1 MLTTTMQGPMRER
14 IAARNESD
22 QAQLQQLVQSNTLV
36 ADDRRRRPLYFDGR
50 FLDAA
55 ALTREQ
61 DYFLTRQSD
70 LGRAGGSGVVFGLAV
85 RSTSDGSTL
94 QIDPGQGVAPS
105 GESVVLPAPLAIRLT
120 DVTDSEQLDAAFGI
134 RRRPTES
141 VRNRTGLFIVALRAV
156 EFTANPIAAYPTSIT
171 GRRTVEDGDIIEGV
185 VATLIPYRDPG
196 GDGEISRRRAR
207 AARTLFVEGRTSGLP
222 VDALPLA
229 MVALERNIVRWL
241 DVAMVRREIGTE
253 HADVLGL
260 GVAPRAVRAAH
271 LLQYDQHLA
280 DVVRDRDNS
289 NRGRRFPASD
299 AFLALPPAG
308 RMPAAAIN
316 TADFTQTFFPP
327 EVDVDLSIVPEDE
340 VAALLEESMLLPPI
354 DLTLTGNALES
365 TAVLVLVPV
374 PAFRVRTL
382 QATLSNITRTLRT
395 AAPGLIA
402 QRRPIEVLRGITL
415 PRITLPIPITQS
427 PADAAWA
434 AEVTGAATTGNGLL
448 WYIRRRNVDYRSDL
462 AGGVVRVTGDDTATE
477 TAVTNAARTL
487 GLDTRLANLRDSATT
502 LGNAEIVSLVSS
514 PKFTDSPLLANA
526 IVRDLEVARDT
537 PTLTPTVVG
546 TPGATD
552 PVGPSTTGTGGTPI
566 TTGPSGTGTTTTT
579 GTLDRTAVLRVAER
593 FSDPTV
599 GDGLQRLTEASPD
612 LATNTAVATG
622 LAATG
627 KTLEVDQVAA
637 TLPPDQLKPFATDIT
652 AAAATGDA
660 AKIDTVLAK
669 ATTLRR
675 LQ

>member
-14 IAARNESD
+14 LGASAESD
-22 QAQLQQLVQSNTLV
+22 QAHLQRLVQSNTLV
-36 ADDRRRRPLYFDGR
+36 ADNRRRRPLYFDGR

-70 LGRAGGSGVVFGLAV
+70 LGRASGSGVVFGLLV
-85 RSTSDGSTL
+85 HSTTDGLTL
-94 QIDPGQGVAPS
+94 QIDPGHGVTPT
-105 GESVVLPAPLAIRLT
+105 GESVVLPAPLGLRLT
-120 DVTDSEQLDAAFGI
+120 DVTDEEQLDTAFGI
-134 RRRPTES
+134 RRRPSES
-141 VRNRTGLFIVALRAV
+141 SRNRTGLFIIALRPV
-156 EFTANPIAAYPTSIT
+156 EYSANPIAAYPTSIT

-196 GDGEISRRRAR
+196 GDGEIAQRRAR
-207 AARTLFVEGRTSGLP
+207 IARTLFVEGSTKGLP

-229 MVALERNIVRWL
+229 MVALERNVVRWL
-241 DVAMVRREIGTE
+241 DVDMVRREIGSDR
-253 HADVLGL
+253 ADVLGL

-280 DVVRDRDNS
+280 DVLRDRDNG

-299 AFLALPPAG
+299 SFFALPPGG

-316 TADFTQTFFPP
+316 TADFTQSFFPP
-327 EVDVDLSIVPEDE
+327 DVTVDLSIIPEDE
-340 VAALLEESMLLPPI
+340 VPALIEESLLLPPI
-354 DLTLTGNALES
+354 DLTLTGDVLES
-365 TAVLVLVPV
+365 TAVLVLIPV
-374 PAFRVRTL
+374 PAFRVRVLRATL
-382 QATLSNITRTLRT
+382 QSITRPLAT

-402 QRRPIEVLRGITL
+402 QRRPIEVLRGIML
-415 PRITLPIPITQS
+415 PRLPAPVLPPSQT

-434 AEVTGAATTGNGLL
+434 AEVSNAATTGNGLL

-462 AGGVVRVTGDDTATE
+462 AGAVVRVTGNDIATE
-477 TAVTNAARTL
+477 SQVTSAATAL
-487 GLDTRLANLRDSATT
+487 GLNTRLDTLRNSATT

-514 PKFTDSPLLANA
+514 PKFTNSPLLASA
-526 IVRDLEVARDT
+526 MVRDLEVAAGASGAPSPA
-537 PTLTPTVVG
+537 PT
-546 TPGATD
+546 
-552 PVGPSTTGTGGTPI
+552 STGTTSAPA
-566 TTGPSGTGTTTTT
+566 TGTGTTAGTPPATTSAT
-579 GTLDRTAVLRVAER
+579 PAGTLDRSAVLQVAEK
-593 FSDPTV
+593 FSTPGV
-599 GDGLQRLTEASPD
+599 GEGLQRLTDASPS

-627 KTLEVDQVAA
+627 KTLAVDAVAR
-637 TLPPDQLKPFATDIT
+637 TLPADQLKPFATDVA

-660 AKIDTVLAK
+660 TKVDAVLAK
-669 ATTLRR
+669 ATTVRR

>member
-1 MLTTTMQGPMRER
+1 MLTTTTQGPMRER

-22 QAQLQQLVQSNTLV
+22 QAHLQQLVQSNTLV

-61 DYFLTRQSD
+61 DYFLTRQAD
-70 LGRAGGSGVVFGLAV
+70 LGRAGGSGVVFGLQV
-85 RSTSDGSTL
+85 RSMTDGGTL
-94 QIDPGQGVAPS
+94 QIAPGHGVTPS
-105 GESVVLPAPLAIRLT
+105 GESVVLPAPMTLRLT
-120 DVTDSEQLDAAFGI
+120 DVADAEQLDAAFGI
-134 RRRPTES
+134 RRRPAES
-141 VRNRTGLFIVALRAV
+141 TRNRTGLFVIALRAV

-196 GDGEISRRRAR
+196 GDGELARRRAR
-207 AARTLFVEGRTSGLP
+207 AARTLFVEGRSSGLP

-241 DVAMVRREIGTE
+241 DVSMVRREIGAE
-253 HADVLGL
+253 HLDVLGL
-260 GVAPRAVRAAH
+260 GVAPRALRMAH
-271 LLQYDQHLA
+271 LAQYDQHLA
-280 DVVRDRDNS
+280 DVLRERDNA
-289 NRGRRFPASD
+289 NRGRRFAASD
-299 AFLALPPAG
+299 EFLALPPAG

-316 TADFTQTFFPP
+316 TADFTQAFFPP
-327 EVDVDLSIVPEDE
+327 EVDVDLSIIPEDE
-340 VAALLEESMLLPPI
+340 VPALLEESMLLPPV
-354 DLTLTGNALES
+354 DLTLTGDALES

-382 QATLSNITRTLRT
+382 QASLTNITHTLRT

-415 PRITLPIPITQS
+415 PRPPIPLPIQQS

-434 AEVTGAATTGNGLL
+434 AEVTGAATAGDGLL
-448 WYIRRRNVDYRSDL
+448 WYVRRRNVDYRSDL
-462 AGGVVRVTGDDTATE
+462 AGGVVRVTGDDQATE

-487 GLDTRLANLRDSATT
+487 GLDTRLTTLRDNATT

-514 PKFTDSPLLANA
+514 PKFTESPLLASA

-537 PTLTPTVVG
+537 AATATTPDAG
-546 TPGATD
+546 TSGTS
-552 PVGPSTTGTGGTPI
+552 GTSTPSTTPATAP
-566 TTGPSGTGTTTTT
+566 
-579 GTLDRTAVLRVAER
+579 TLDRTAVLKVAER

-599 GDGLQRLTEASPD
+599 GEGLQRLTAASPD

-627 KTLEVDQVAA
+627 KTLEVDQVAR
-637 TLPPDQLKPFATDIT
+637 TLPADQLQPFAAEIAK
-652 AAAATGDA
+652 AAASGDA
-660 AKIDTVLAK
+660 ARVDSVLANV
-669 ATTLRR
+669 TTVRR